1 MIQWPYDERQ
11 SKHQELCCGEDGYPN
26 GSMECELDWPISDV
40 LPCADYA
47 QLLDT
52 MRNEIFAYYGR
63 AFVSAKWKAHFAQ
76 QPWYK
81 VREDYSADWLNPI
94 AEANVVALLKLK
106 REQKSCISDEKEAPL
121 PGASDMR

>member
-1 MIQWPYDERQ
+1 
-11 SKHQELCCGEDGYPN
+11 
-26 GSMECELDWPISDV
+26 MECELDWPVSDV